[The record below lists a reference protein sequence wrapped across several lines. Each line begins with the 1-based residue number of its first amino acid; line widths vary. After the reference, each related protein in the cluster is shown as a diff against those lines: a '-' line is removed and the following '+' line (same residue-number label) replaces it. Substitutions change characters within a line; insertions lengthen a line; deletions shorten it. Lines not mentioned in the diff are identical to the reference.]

1 MLTFQLVL
9 GAARWYIIGCF
20 ISPNNLTALMHIEQA
35 WQACPKGYQ
44 PIMLGDLNINLA
56 APRDERDETIAE
68 LVDTMTLVDMS
79 SHFRQRRGKL
89 SQG

>member
-1 MLTFQLVL
+1 
-9 GAARWYIIGCF
+9 
-20 ISPNNLTALMHIEQA
+20 
-35 WQACPKGYQ
+35 
-44 PIMLGDLNINLA
+44 MLGDLNINLA